1 MENPEALNPNPKSL
15 TLNPKTL
22 LKTSEFGLKLW
33 AHKTELQPPHWETNK
48 VQSSGVCFLR
58 VKLNS
63 KLQSLVSGLETE
75 LKTSE
80 FSLQIWA
87 HKTDL
92 EDMKLQNTT
101 DNKDHKILVS
111 SRRHKLNFR
120 LCSSQE
126 GKLNVCMWTY
136 V

>member
-48 VQSSGVCFLR
+48 VQSSGVCFSG

-80 FSLQIWA
+80 FSLYEDQRGSSP
-87 HKTDL
+87 TDKQTKSKVL
-92 EDMKLQNTT
+92 EF
-101 DNKDHKILVS
+101 VS
-111 SRRHKLNFR
+111 
-120 LCSSQE
+120 
-126 GKLNVCMWTY
+126 WW
-136 V
+136 